1 MSPTHFFY
9 LARCNDASLYA
20 GTCIDVSEREALHNA
35 GKGAKYTRS
44 RRPVRIIFVEEHV
57 SLSAARR
64 REAEV
69 KKWKRTKKEA
79 LIRLVSGSDKF
90 EGSVC

>member
-1 MSPTHFFY
+1 MPHMFY
-9 LARCNDASLYA
+9 LARCADGSLYA
-20 GTCIDVSEREALHNA
+20 GTCINWRAREALHNA

-44 RRPVRIIFVEEHV
+44 RRPVRIIYRERLA

-69 KKWKRTKKEA
+69 KRWPKRRKEQLLA
-79 LIRLVSGSDKF
+79 ARTPDASGSMR
-90 EGSVC
+90 